1 MKALIGLFFLATDA
15 IPVVQLAFLL
25 NVAASVIASSLL
37 GELEQFIKANPST
50 NGTKR
55 KLYFQPKSNS
65 DSDDISDSESVRIV
79 F

>member
-1 MKALIGLFFLATDA
+1 MKALIGLFFLANA

-25 NVAASVIASSLL
+25 NVAASVIAPSLF

-50 NGTKR
+50 NGTKQ
-55 KLYFQPKSNS
+55 KLDFEPKSNS